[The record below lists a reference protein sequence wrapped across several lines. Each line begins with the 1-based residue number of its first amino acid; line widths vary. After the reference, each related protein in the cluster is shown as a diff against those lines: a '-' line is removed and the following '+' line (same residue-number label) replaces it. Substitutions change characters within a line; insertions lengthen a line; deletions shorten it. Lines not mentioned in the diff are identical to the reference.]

1 MGVSNGPF
9 PTKFHYKKRWPS
21 NGWTKKRNQI
31 TCNKEERISPP
42 SYNKCPDAFWT
53 IPLKTKGLCKFD
65 KLETK
70 SKRIFRKSDY
80 IGLIYLARC
89 LRFFLYPC
97 QMQAGWTWYSRWNR
111 IWEWIFS
118 NERSII
124 DSRLWIL
131 EVFFIIQSQ
140 LFKNFY
146 RR

>member
-1 MGVSNGPF
+1 MDRF
-9 PTKFHYKKRWPS
+9 RREPTKFHYKKRWPS

-42 SYNKCPDAFWT
+42 SYNKRPDVERFRWR
-53 IPLKTKGLCKFD
+53 LKVYAN
-65 KLETK
+65 
-70 SKRIFRKSDY
+70 SINWKRSQNGFF
-80 IGLIYLARC
+80 GNLITLALFISPGVC
-89 LRFFLYPC
+89 AFFLYPC